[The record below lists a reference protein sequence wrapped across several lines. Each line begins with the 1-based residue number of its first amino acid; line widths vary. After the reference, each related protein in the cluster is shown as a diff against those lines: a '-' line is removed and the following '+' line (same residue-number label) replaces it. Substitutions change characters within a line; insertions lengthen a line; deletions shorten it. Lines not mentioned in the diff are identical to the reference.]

1 MLLDAQ
7 LNTILV
13 FPEKKERVRLVIDQK
28 NIEILLSGNMA
39 FQDFYRNDKDH
50 RIYLKVLIPI
60 IDSHSSNRLA
70 AVLALR
76 ISPEDNIFP
85 IIKKWPTPS
94 RTSETLIIRREGN
107 EALFL
112 NDLKFH
118 SDAALNLRIPL
129 VNKDVPAVK
138 AALGQTGI
146 VEGLDYRGI
155 PVIADVRAVRNSPWF
170 IIAKM
175 DMEEMNAPL
184 RERLWMMV
192 ILIGALLG
200 SVGACVGLVWRR
212 QIGRFHREQYKAAE
226 TLRNSEERYR
236 RLFEAARDG
245 ILILDAETGM
255 ITDVNPFLI
264 EMLGYSHEVF
274 LGKKIW
280 ELGLFK
286 DIIANREKFLEL
298 QLKEY
303 IYYESL
309 PLETINGQTIN
320 VEFVSFV
327 YRVNQC
333 KVIQC
338 NIRDITERKRVE
350 EAVLASEARYRS
362 YIEATGQIGWVTNA
376 NGEVEEDVPSL
387 RKFSGQTYEEAKG
400 SGWAKAIH
408 PDDLERTLQVWNNA
422 VATKSFYEI
431 EYRMR
436 RHDGVYPYLL
446 TRGFPIFREDGSIR
460 EWVGTCIDITERKR
474 AAQELQERDARYKTL
489 VENIPQKIL
498 MKDRNYMWVSI
509 NENLA
514 RDFGRRPEE
523 VVGKMDVD
531 LFTPELA
538 AKYHSDDVRIMESGK
553 TEELEEKYMVAGKET
568 WVNTIKTPVRDK
580 NGDIAGLLGIFW
592 DITERKRAEE
602 EIKRLNDGLEESVK
616 QRTIQLHDALEL
628 NRKIINTSSLGI
640 FACREDGPCIIANPA
655 VARISGA
662 SVDQMLKINFRE
674 LDSWKKNGLFS
685 KVEIA
690 LQTQEEQMEEIHL
703 TTAFNRDAWINYY
716 ITTFRSEGKLHFLMT
731 VENITKRK
739 LAEQE
744 REVLVQQIQQR
755 SSLLEAANKE
765 LEAFSYSVSHDLRA
779 PLRHVN
785 GFVELLGKQFQAEMS
800 EKGRHYLDTITDS
813 VHQMGVLI
821 DDLLNFS
828 RSGRVDM
835 RESTFEMN
843 QIVKEVSEQI
853 RQDNSQRVIEWSIA
867 QLPSVHCDNAM
878 LHLVWENLLSN
889 AVKFTCKRKK
899 ASIEIGVHEEDK
911 EFVFFVRDNGV
922 GFDMRY
928 AQKLFGVFQRLH
940 SASEFEGTGV
950 GLANVR
956 RIIMRHGGRTWAEA
970 ELEDVPAGKA
980 GGATFYF
987 TLPRHNKEKP

>member
-1 MLLDAQ
+1 MAELKVDQLEDWRKERLGDGLVFYKNDEFSTLVKRFIRNRNDRGAKTGILTWVGQVQSAHRYDLTMLLDMQ

-13 FPEKKERVRLVIDQK
+13 YPENKERVRLEIDQT

-39 FQDFYRNDKDH
+39 FQDFYRNDEDH
-50 RIYLKVLIPI
+50 RIHLKVLVPI
-60 IDSHSSNRLA
+60 LDSHSSNRLV
-70 AVLALR
+70 AVLVLR
-76 ISPEDNIFP
+76 ISPEEYLFP
-85 IIKKWPTPS
+85 LIKKWPTPS
-94 RTSETLIIRREGN
+94 RTSETLIIRKDGSD
-107 EALFL
+107 ALFL
-112 NDLKFH
+112 NDPKFH
-118 SDAALNLRIPL
+118 SDAVLNLRIPL
-129 VNKDVPAVK
+129 AGNDAPAVK

-146 VEGLDYRGI
+146 VEGLDYRGV
-155 PVIADVRAVRNSPWF
+155 PVIADVRAVPNSPWF
-170 IIAKM
+170 IVAKM
-175 DMEEMNAPL
+175 DVEEMNAPL
-184 RERLWMMV
+184 KERLWMTI

-200 SVGACVGLVWRR
+200 TAGAGVGLVWRR
-212 QIGRFHREQYKAAE
+212 QLGRFHREQYKAAE

-303 IYYESL
+303 IRYECL

-320 VEFVSFV
+320 VEFVSYV
-327 YRVNQC
+327 YLVNQC

-362 YIEATGQIGWVTNA
+362 YIDATGQIGWVTNA

-387 RKFSGQTYEEAKG
+387 RKFSGQTYDEAKG
-400 SGWAKAIH
+400 SGWAKTIH

-422 VATKSFYEI
+422 VATKSFNEI

-446 TRGFPIFREDGSIR
+446 TRGFPVFREDGSIR
-460 EWVGTCIDITERKR
+460 EWVGTCIDITERKL

-498 MKDRNYMWVSI
+498 MKDRNCIWVSI

-514 RDFGRRPEE
+514 RDFGLRPEE
-523 VVGKMDVD
+523 VVGKMDTD

-538 AKYHSDDVRIMESGK
+538 AKYHSDDVRIMETGK

-580 NGDIAGLLGIFW
+580 NGDIVGLLGIFW

-602 EIKRLNDGLEESVK
+602 EILDLNVELEHRDL
-616 QRTIQLHDALEL
+616 QRTAQLEL
-628 NRKIINTSSLGI
+628 
-640 FACREDGPCIIANPA
+640 
-655 VARISGA
+655 
-662 SVDQMLKINFRE
+662 
-674 LDSWKKNGLFS
+674 
-685 KVEIA
+685 
-690 LQTQEEQMEEIHL
+690 
-703 TTAFNRDAWINYY
+703 
-716 ITTFRSEGKLHFLMT
+716 
-731 VENITKRK
+731 
-739 LAEQE
+739 
-744 REVLVQQIQQR
+744 
-755 SSLLEAANKE
+755 ANKE

-785 GFVELLGKQFQAEMS
+785 GFVELLGKQFQTELS
-800 EKGRHYLDTITDS
+800 EKERHYLDAITDS

-835 RESTFEMN
+835 RESIVDMN
-843 QIVKEVSEQI
+843 SMVKEVSEQI
-853 RQDNSQRVIEWSIA
+853 RQDNPGRVIEWTIA
-867 QLPSVHCDNAM
+867 QMPSVHCDNAM

-889 AVKFTCKRKK
+889 AVKFTSKRKK
-899 ASIEIGVHEEDK
+899 ASIEIGVQEEDK

-940 SASEFEGTGV
+940 SAAEFEGTGI
-950 GLANVR
+950 GLANVH
-956 RIIMRHGGRTWAEA
+956 RIITRHGGRTWAEA
-970 ELEDVPAGKA
+970 ELENLPAGKA

-987 TLPRHNKEKP
+987 TLPKHNEEKP

>member
-1 MLLDAQ
+1 MDLFMHNPEKKDPRTGYTLLLIFILLSVCILIGGYLDYVNYKKNYSVAAEKQLSAVADLKVDQLEAWRKERLGDGLVFYKNDEFSTLVKRFIRNRNDRGAKTGILTWVGQVQSANRYDLTMLLDIQ

-13 FPEKKERVRLVIDQK
+13 YPENKERVRLEIDQT

-39 FQDFYRNDKDH
+39 FQDFYRNDKDQ
-50 RIYLKVLIPI
+50 RIHLKVLVPI
-60 IDSHSSNRLA
+60 LDSHSSNRLV
-70 AVLALR
+70 AVLVLR
-76 ISPEDNIFP
+76 ISPEEYLFP
-85 IIKKWPTPS
+85 LIKKWPTPS
-94 RTSETLIIRREGN
+94 RTSETLIIRKDGSD
-107 EALFL
+107 ALFL
-112 NDLKFH
+112 NDPKFH
-118 SDAALNLRIPL
+118 SDAVLNLRIPL
-129 VNKDVPAVK
+129 AGNDAPAVK

-146 VEGLDYRGI
+146 VEGLDYRGV
-155 PVIADVRAVRNSPWF
+155 PVIADVRAVPNSPWF
-170 IIAKM
+170 IVAKM
-175 DMEEMNAPL
+175 DMEEMNEPL
-184 RERLWMMV
+184 KERLWMTI

-200 SVGACVGLVWRR
+200 TAGAGVGLAWRR
-212 QIGRFHREQYKAAE
+212 QLGRFHREQYKAAE

-303 IYYESL
+303 IRYECL

-320 VEFVSFV
+320 VEFVSYV
-327 YRVNQC
+327 YLVNQC

-362 YIEATGQIGWVTNA
+362 YIDATGQIGWVTNA

-387 RKFSGQTYEEAKG
+387 RKFSGQTYDEAKG
-400 SGWAKAIH
+400 SGWAKTIH

-446 TRGFPIFREDGSIR
+446 TRGFPVFREDGSIR
-460 EWVGTCIDITERKR
+460 EWVGTCIDITERKL

-498 MKDRNYMWVSI
+498 MKDRNCIWVSI

-514 RDFGRRPEE
+514 RDFGLRPEE
-523 VVGKMDVD
+523 VVGKMDTD

-538 AKYHSDDVRIMESGK
+538 AKYHSDDVRIMETGK

-580 NGDIAGLLGIFW
+580 NGDIVGLLGIFW

-602 EIKRLNDGLEESVK
+602 EV
-616 QRTIQLHDALEL
+616 LEL
-628 NRKIINTSSLGI
+628 N
-640 FACREDGPCIIANPA
+640 
-655 VARISGA
+655 
-662 SVDQMLKINFRE
+662 VDLEHRVLQRTVQLE
-674 LDSWKKNGLFS
+674 L
-685 KVEIA
+685 
-690 LQTQEEQMEEIHL
+690 
-703 TTAFNRDAWINYY
+703 
-716 ITTFRSEGKLHFLMT
+716 
-731 VENITKRK
+731 
-739 LAEQE
+739 
-744 REVLVQQIQQR
+744 
-755 SSLLEAANKE
+755 ANKE

-785 GFVELLGKQFQAEMS
+785 GFVELLGKQFQTELS
-800 EKGRHYLDTITDS
+800 EKGWHYLDAITDS

-828 RSGRVDM
+828 RSGRADM

-843 QIVKEVSEQI
+843 QVVKEVTEQI
-853 RQDNSQRVIEWSIA
+853 RQDNPGRDIEWTIA

-889 AVKFTCKRKK
+889 AVKFTSKRKK
-899 ASIEIGVHEEDK
+899 ASIEIGVQEEDK

-940 SASEFEGTGV
+940 SAAEFEGTGI
-950 GLANVR
+950 GLANVH
-956 RIIMRHGGRTWAEA
+956 RIITRHGGRTWAEA
-970 ELEDVPAGKA
+970 ELENLPDGKA

-987 TLPRHNKEKP
+987 TLPKHNEEKP

>member
-1 MLLDAQ
+1 MSSLSLSFRQIVDAMDLFMHNPEKRDPRTGYTFLLIFILLSVCILIGGYLGYVNYKENYSVAAEKQLSAVAELKVDQLEDWRKERLGDGLVFYKNDEFSTLVKRFIRNRNDRGAKTGILTWVGQVQSAHRYDLTMLLDMQ

-13 FPEKKERVRLVIDQK
+13 YPENKERVRLEIDQT

-39 FQDFYRNDKDH
+39 FQDFYRNDEDH
-50 RIYLKVLIPI
+50 RIHLKVLVPI
-60 IDSHSSNRLA
+60 LDSHSSNRLV

-76 ISPEDNIFP
+76 ISPEEHLFP
-85 IIKKWPTPS
+85 LIKKWPTPS
-94 RTSETLIIRREGN
+94 RTSETLIIRRDGSN
-107 EALFL
+107 ALFL
-112 NDLKFH
+112 NDLKFYG
-118 SDAALNLRIPL
+118 DAALNLRIPL
-129 VNKDVPAVK
+129 AGNDAPAVK

-146 VEGLDYRGI
+146 VEGLDYRGV
-155 PVIADVRAVRNSPWF
+155 PVIADVRAVPNSPWF
-170 IIAKM
+170 IVAKM
-175 DMEEMNAPL
+175 DVEEMNAPL
-184 RERLWMMV
+184 KERLWMMIV
-192 ILIGALLG
+192 LIGALLG
-200 SVGACVGLVWRR
+200 TAGAGVGLVWRR
-212 QIGRFHREQYKAAE
+212 QLGRFHREQYKAAE

-303 IYYESL
+303 IRYECL

-320 VEFVSFV
+320 VEFVSYV
-327 YRVNQC
+327 YLVNQC

-362 YIEATGQIGWVTNA
+362 YIDATGQIGWVTNA

-400 SGWAKAIH
+400 SGWAKTIH

-422 VATKSFYEI
+422 VAAKSFYEI

-446 TRGFPIFREDGSIR
+446 TRGFPVFREDGSIR
-460 EWVGTCIDITERKR
+460 EWVGTCIDITERKL

-498 MKDRNYMWVSI
+498 MKDRNCIWVSI

-514 RDFGRRPEE
+514 RDFGLRPEE
-523 VVGKMDVD
+523 VVGKMDTD

-538 AKYHSDDVRIMESGK
+538 AKYHSDDVRIMETGK

-580 NGDIAGLLGIFW
+580 NGDIVGLLGIFW

-602 EIKRLNDGLEESVK
+602 EILDLNVELEHRVL
-616 QRTIQLHDALEL
+616 QRTAQLEL
-628 NRKIINTSSLGI
+628 
-640 FACREDGPCIIANPA
+640 
-655 VARISGA
+655 
-662 SVDQMLKINFRE
+662 
-674 LDSWKKNGLFS
+674 
-685 KVEIA
+685 
-690 LQTQEEQMEEIHL
+690 
-703 TTAFNRDAWINYY
+703 
-716 ITTFRSEGKLHFLMT
+716 
-731 VENITKRK
+731 
-739 LAEQE
+739 
-744 REVLVQQIQQR
+744 
-755 SSLLEAANKE
+755 ANKE

-785 GFVELLGKQFQAEMS
+785 GFVELLGKQFQTELS
-800 EKGRHYLDTITDS
+800 EKERHYLDAITDS

-835 RESTFEMN
+835 RESIVDMN
-843 QIVKEVSEQI
+843 SMVKEVSEQI
-853 RQDNSQRVIEWSIA
+853 RQDNPGRVIEWTIA
-867 QLPSVHCDNAM
+867 QMPSVHCDNAM

-889 AVKFTCKRKK
+889 AVKFTSKRKK
-899 ASIEIGVHEEDK
+899 ASIEIGVQEEDK

-940 SASEFEGTGV
+940 SAAEFEGTGI
-950 GLANVR
+950 GLANVH
-956 RIIMRHGGRTWAEA
+956 RIITRHGGRTWAEA
-970 ELEDVPAGKA
+970 ELENLPAGKA

-987 TLPRHNKEKP
+987 TLPKHNEEKP

>member
-853 RQDNSQRVIEWSIA
+853 RQDNSQRVIEWSDS
-867 QLPSVHCDNAM
+867 SVAICPLRQRNA
-878 LHLVWENLLSN
+878 
-889 AVKFTCKRKK
+889 
-899 ASIEIGVHEEDK
+899 ASCLGK
-911 EFVFFVRDNGV
+911 
-922 GFDMRY
+922 
-928 AQKLFGVFQRLH
+928 
-940 SASEFEGTGV
+940 SSE
-950 GLANVR
+950 
-956 RIIMRHGGRTWAEA
+956 
-970 ELEDVPAGKA
+970 
-980 GGATFYF
+980 
-987 TLPRHNKEKP
+987 